1 MAAEGKT
8 TYDDVPYTSLPYA
21 QTHPDR
27 LAALARLF
35 GLKPP
40 PLERCRVLELGCAS
54 GGNLIPMA
62 LTLPGAEFVGIDL
75 SSVQI
80 SDGQAVVAA
89 LGLGNVQLSAISITD
104 VDPTSGQ
111 FDYIIAHGVYSWVP
125 DDVQTRM
132 LEICSRQLAPDGIAF
147 ISFNTLPG
155 WRTRGVARDLMRYHA
170 MQFAE
175 PRARIEQARGIADFL
190 ARSVAAA
197 NTGYETLVRAEIE
210 TLRGEADDYVLH
222 EYLEDTNEPLYF
234 HQFVERA
241 ESHRLQYLAD
251 ADFGT
256 MLASS
261 FPPEVAQA
269 LVRIA
274 PDVIRQEQV
283 MDFLRN
289 RTFRQA
295 LLVHDGVQVNR
306 KITPD
311 RLHGL
316 RVSGSFQVETA
327 AFDIR
332 SSDVAAF
339 RGVRGNRLRTGN
351 RITKAAV
358 MILNEFWPR
367 AVPFEDVVHRAR
379 TMLRDWAVPSAGTDT
394 EVEAT
399 LAADM
404 LRCFGAGMVQLHV
417 WPPVFSAA
425 PGDKPAASPLA
436 RLQARRDTRV
446 TNLRHEPVRID
457 PDLARLIQLLD
468 GSRSREEIERIAI
481 EWATANAAET
491 GNPIPGESE
500 RLVKDRVDEALRQFA
515 RLALLV

>member
-1 MAAEGKT
+1 MTAQSKS
-8 TYDDVPYTSLPYA
+8 TYDDVPYTSLPFA

-35 GLKPP
+35 GLESP
-40 PLERCRVLELGCAS
+40 PLEGCRVLELGCAS

-62 LTLPGAEFVGIDL
+62 LTLPGAELVGIDL

-80 SDGQAVVAA
+80 RDGQAVVAA
-89 LGLGNVQLSAISITD
+89 LGLDNVRLSAISITEI
-104 VDPTSGQ
+104 DPTSGQ

-125 DDVQTRM
+125 NDVQTRI
-132 LEICSRQLAPDGIAF
+132 LEICSRQLAAGGIAF

-170 MQFAE
+170 MQFAD

-190 ARSVAAA
+190 ASSVAAA
-197 NTGYETLVRAEIE
+197 NSGYETLIRAEIE
-210 TLRGEADDYVLH
+210 TLRGQPDDYVLH
-222 EYLEDTNEPLYF
+222 EYLEDRNEPLYF

-241 ESHRLQYLAD
+241 ESHGLQYLAD

-256 MLASS
+256 MLASN
-261 FPPEVAQA
+261 FPSEVAQA

-274 PDVIRQEQV
+274 PGVIRQEQI

-295 LLVHDGVQVNR
+295 LLVHESVQVNR
-306 KITPD
+306 KITSD
-311 RLHGL
+311 RLRGL
-316 RVSGSFQVETA
+316 GISGSFQVEAA

-332 SSDVAAF
+332 SSDVVAF
-339 RGVRGNRLRTGN
+339 RGARGNRLRTGN
-351 RITKAAV
+351 GITKAAV

-367 AVPFEDVVHRAR
+367 AVPFEDLVRRAR

-404 LRCFGAGMVQLHV
+404 LRCFGAGIAQLHAR
-417 WPPVFSAA
+417 PSAFSAA
-425 PGDKPAASPLA
+425 PGDRPVASPLA

-446 TNLRHEPVRID
+446 TNLRHEPVQID
-457 PDLARLIQLLD
+457 TDLARLLQLLD

-481 EWATANAAET
+481 EWATANAAAT
-491 GNPIPGESE
+491 GTPIPGEPE

-515 RLALLV
+515 KSALLV